1 MHLSPPCIEYSIALA
16 NRPKHMEEADR
27 LVQRALQIL
36 EYARP
41 RWWTLENPDGLLK
54 TRPCMQPLA
63 QYMQRVCYCKYSEGN
78 PRWSYR
84 KRTCIW
90 TNLTG
95 WTPRPMCCKACPCE
109 WVRSRHGKHVK
120 IVAGG
125 AYTKHIAMPPAIIEE
140 WVASMA

>member
-1 MHLSPPCIEYSIALA
+1 MHLSPPCTEYSIALA
-16 NRPKHMEEADR
+16 NRPRRLEEADR

-78 PRWSYR
+78 PRWSYKKADMHLDQPGRLDAPTHVLQDVSLRVGPVPTR
-84 KRTCIW
+84 KTRDK
-90 TNLTG
+90 G
-95 WTPRPMCCKACPCE
+95 
-109 WVRSRHGKHVK
+109 
-120 IVAGG
+120 
-125 AYTKHIAMPPAIIEE
+125 
-140 WVASMA
+140 